1 MGSLLFRGA
10 NQDDL
15 SNLGAPELKLEAWE
29 CEGHADE
36 RNGQRGNNR
45 DAYTWVVP
53 TYVLKV
59 VDLMGCDG
67 AIREIHIMDFVLK
80 TGTCLPLS
88 NMRSKNLEGGRGP
101 QGESAICSSLVLHPG
116 EAIAVAC
123 CCPHPAEA
131 QLCVE
136 APGSGGA
143 PEIKREGRGAQDQ
156 EQHLGALAREA
167 QLTSR
172 RYCRDS
178 PKYLGV

>member
-1 MGSLLFRGA
+1 
-10 NQDDL
+10 
-15 SNLGAPELKLEAWE
+15 
-29 CEGHADE
+29 
-36 RNGQRGNNR
+36 
-45 DAYTWVVP
+45 
-53 TYVLKV
+53 
-59 VDLMGCDG
+59 
-67 AIREIHIMDFVLK
+67 MDFVVK
-80 TGTCLPLS
+80 TGTCLTLS

-101 QGESAICSSLVLHPG
+101 QGESAVCSSLVLHPG
-116 EAIAVAC
+116 EAIAVAF